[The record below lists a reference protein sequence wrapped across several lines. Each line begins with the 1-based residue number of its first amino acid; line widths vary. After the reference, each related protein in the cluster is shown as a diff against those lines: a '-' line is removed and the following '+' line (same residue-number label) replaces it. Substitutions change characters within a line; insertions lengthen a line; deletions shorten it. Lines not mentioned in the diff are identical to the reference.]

1 MRLSRS
7 PMTATPT
14 NLGAMINEPRTALL
28 DQYCELVGRGGG
40 GAVSHTIVDWDDGIL
55 PEAV

>member
-40 GAVSHTIVDWDDGIL
+40 AVSQTNVDLDDGIL